1 MGFSFLSPSSTPV
14 DYIWYLI
21 EHLPSY
27 ISFLNS
33 CLLICFHSLG
43 CIIHIKA
50 RITKKNQ
57 TLRRIDQLPV
67 TTWADRLIQ
76 NRIYIYAESKHK
88 SILLISTCTQPPK
101 KYNIIY
107 SFISFYISSLVEW
120 ISHWFQMIAWVFFV
134 FEIWHNLRVK
144 FKIFIT

>member
-33 CLLICFHSLG
+33 CLLICFNSLG
-43 CIIHIKA
+43 CIIHIIA

-67 TTWADRLIQ
+67 TTSADRLIQ

-88 SILLISTCTQPPK
+88 SILLISTCTQPPQK
-101 KYNIIY
+101 IQYNLFIYIILHVLMH
-107 SFISFYISSLVEW
+107 SSSEYL
-120 ISHWFQMIAWVFFV
+120 ID
-134 FEIWHNLRVK
+134 
-144 FKIFIT
+144 FK